1 MELDAKIDALTTR
14 IAALESVA
22 VAFSGGADSSLLLA
36 DCARVLGTERTLAVI
51 ADSPSLPR
59 QEMAEAQ
66 ALTAQMGVRLVAVQ
80 TEELDDERF
89 ANNPPDRCYYC
100 KRELFEKMRVVANE
114 QGFRHLV
121 YGATADDLGDF
132 RPGMTAAKEAGAL
145 APLQE
150 AGLTKQDVRELSRRL
165 GLRTWDKPAMAC
177 LSSRF
182 PYGSPITREGLS
194 RVEQAEA
201 LLRNELGFRE
211 VRVRDHDPVARIEVP
226 SDDFPRLV
234 APQVRELVVNRLRTL
249 GYTYVTLDLKGFR
262 SGSMNEALNRTTD
275 HTPGSR

>member
-1 MELDAKIDALTTR
+1 
-14 IAALESVA
+14 
-22 VAFSGGADSSLLLA
+22 
-36 DCARVLGTERTLAVI
+36 
-51 ADSPSLPR
+51 
-59 QEMAEAQ
+59 
-66 ALTAQMGVRLVAVQ
+66 
-80 TEELDDERF
+80 
-89 ANNPPDRCYYC
+89 
-100 KRELFEKMRVVANE
+100 
-114 QGFRHLV
+114 
-121 YGATADDLGDF
+121 
-132 RPGMTAAKEAGAL
+132 
-145 APLQE
+145 
-150 AGLTKQDVRELSRRL
+150 
-165 GLRTWDKPAMAC
+165 MAC